1 MTVDIFQI
9 ALGFDQCYLLK
20 SEGVIAVDAGAP
32 NKGRNFKS
40 GLEQV
45 PINPQDV
52 QLVVITHGHW
62 DHLGSAGEL
71 KAITGAKLAMH
82 RHEVHWLEQ
91 SLTPLPPGVTLWG
104 RIFIS
109 LHKKFMPL
117 IKIPPAEVDVILG
130 DDGLSLSDYGIP
142 GRVLHTP
149 GHSSGSVSVLLDTGE
164 AFVGDLAMNKFPLRL
179 SPGLP
184 IFAEDPA
191 AVVKSWKLLLDQGAS
206 TVYPAH
212 GKPFDATVIERAIS
226 RAA

>member
-9 ALGFDQCYLLK
+9 ALGFDQCYILK

-45 PINPQDV
+45 SINPQDV
-52 QLVVITHGHW
+52 KLVVITHGHW

-142 GRVLHTP
+142 GRVFHTP

-212 GKPFDATVIERAIS
+212 GKPFTATVIERAIS
-226 RAA
+226 RAT

>member
-1 MTVDIFQI
+1 MAVDIFQI
-9 ALGFDQCYLLK
+9 DLGFDQCYILK

-32 NKGRNFKS
+32 NKGRNFAR
-40 GLEQV
+40 GLERV
-45 PINPQDV
+45 SIHPQDV

-62 DHLGSAGEL
+62 DHIGSAGEL
-71 KAITGAKLAMH
+71 KTITGAKLAMH
-82 RHEVHWLEQ
+82 RREVNWLEQ

-104 RIFIS
+104 RVFIN

-117 IKIPPAEVDVILG
+117 IKIPPAEVDVVLG
-130 DDGLSLSDYGIP
+130 DDGLSLYDYGIP

-184 IFAEDPA
+184 IFAEDPTE
-191 AVVKSWKLLLDQGAS
+191 VVRSWKLLLDQGAS
-206 TVYPAH
+206 MVYPAH
-212 GKPFDATVIERAIS
+212 GKPFAAAVIEKVIS